1 MEQKKSQKDVLIVR
15 DEKTGE
21 IGVVAGLGKDGNP
34 KLSPP
39 KAENKGDFLQ
49 FNKQDNMLESFFSN
63 FYRQT
68 KEPHRFGFYRV
79 ATENVEQLLDVFK
92 ELLKD
97 PEANKAMLE
106 PHKIDTQ
113 QYQQTEQ
120 IKTAEEV
127 APSSEK
133 AEQEVVEPK
142 EEKQPYKPI
151 DESRIDWQAMK
162 DVYGIPRSI
171 GRFEKDAGLREIG
184 VGERRSA
191 IQWRALRDGS
201 PTLIKGDARRQYRY
215 RTPHDA

>member
-39 KAENKGDFLQ
+39 KVENKGDFLQ
-49 FNKQDNMLESFFSN
+49 FNKQDNMLDSFFSN

-127 APSSEK
+127 APSS
-133 AEQEVVEPK
+133 
-142 EEKQPYKPI
+142 
-151 DESRIDWQAMK
+151 
-162 DVYGIPRSI
+162 
-171 GRFEKDAGLREIG
+171 
-184 VGERRSA
+184 
-191 IQWRALRDGS
+191 
-201 PTLIKGDARRQYRY
+201 
-215 RTPHDA
+215 